1 MRQKVGEMFRGRLWP
16 LSNMYPCSVRVAWG
30 SFGSAEAAF
39 QAAKDPSVAKQ
50 FETIDGFAAKKLGR
64 RVSLRPDW
72 EAVKVDIMRQV
83 VEAKFSNPELN
94 TVLTNTTGPL
104 VEYNTHYD
112 DFWGQV
118 LKNGRWVGHN
128 HLGRLLVEQ
137 RDKNTREETIMASL
151 SEIRRYIPYATDKDV
166 ARLGV
171 APQDYAAFGYEYFLN
186 RWCAQHVILA
196 ANMEAVK
203 NATNIFEVQTRW
215 YDADNRYMG
224 EGAALIPTYSVKA
237 AKDIFAAYVKQQ
249 FGADHIMEFPDKRAP
264 MLMYGE
270 VAAFYQKPDDWW
282 QKALKRG
289 DIRCLNGEG
298 RRPDP
303 KPSVKETTL
312 ADGRRIVEDEVIES
326 ENAKEKIAM
335 KNEEISINSNVI
347 MDDDL
352 DLTDD
357 FCVVDE
363 AHRTY
368 VPEAVS
374 AEEPVEAEPQ
384 CTGEDTHNENVD
396 NLNDEYANVVIAATV
411 DEYAVTDAAFEVAV
425 DAEVKVAVAN
435 NDTPPAAPS
444 GDNTCT
450 TITVLKPAG
459 TATIEVKATA
469 ANHHDDTPPVDHK
482 PAKAR
487 KMPGII
493 AGLNVA
499 AAITAGITMA
509 EAAQR
514 MGEIRTLR
522 AQLKA
527 LGKPG
532 VEVKVPTRPQRVR
545 GHKLADAVVEFE
557 LFEDFYKVL
566 VAEFEAKYGAA
577 TTTAVD
583 NPLPADKPE
592 AATVQE
598 QEEISP
604 DVSDTVTVEEKP
616 LPVKPEDPED
626 DPEDPQDPEE
636 PSDGDNG
643 DDEPAND
650 NPPADTPVFDDG
662 DNNSDGTGAPS
673 DIAAASADQ
682 EVNDG
687 PDFCDEESVP
697 PTPEELYG
705 DAIRKV
711 LRKYGNDT
719 SSLGT
724 VQLFLHEERRLVV
737 NFDTDESVEVDDESL
752 DWVSEQIARQQVT
765 NDSGYSPYGHDDLDD
780 IDETSLTPQQPQE
793 PAQPDPEPQQQPVED
808 SQLMAEYKAMIERYL
823 KLPNY
828 VIDGGGILSDAEVA
842 KLVAAKKQQDA
853 DTLTLGGQMLLAFF
867 GDDTVR
873 AAAEL
878 DAAIN
883 GYNPK
888 KVKMTKLQEMQ
899 FSKRT
904 TLKVIE
910 GVRQDKAGNFYVKG
924 SRGRLIHDWVKATVV
939 DGIGFVFENPPKDK
953 HFFR

>member
-1 MRQKVGEMFRGRLWP
+1 MENNISLT
-16 LSNMYPCSVRVAWG
+16 
-30 SFGSAEAAF
+30 
-39 QAAKDPSVAKQ
+39 D
-50 FETIDGFAAKKLGR
+50 
-64 RVSLRPDW
+64 VS
-72 EAVKVDIMRQV
+72 K
-83 VEAKFSNPELN
+83 
-94 TVLTNTTGPL
+94 
-104 VEYNTHYD
+104 
-112 DFWGQV
+112 
-118 LKNGRWVGHN
+118 
-128 HLGRLLVEQ
+128 
-137 RDKNTREETIMASL
+137 
-151 SEIRRYIPYATDKDV
+151 YIPYATDKDV

-171 APQDYAAFGYEYFLN
+171 APQDYAAFGYDMFRG
-186 RWCAQHVILA
+186 RWCAQHIVLA

-203 NATNIFEVQTRW
+203 DATSIFEVQTRW
-215 YDADNRYMG
+215 YDANNRYMG
-224 EGAALIPTYSVKA
+224 EGAALIPIYNIKA
-237 AKDIFAAYVKQQ
+237 AKDIFRNYVVAE
-249 FGADHIMEFPDKRAP
+249 FGAVRIMEFPDKRAP
-264 MLMYGE
+264 MLMYPGP
-270 VAAFYQKPDDWW
+270 AAFNAITGEKLDWW
-282 QKALKRG
+282 DKALKRG
-289 DIRCLNGEG
+289 DIRCLDGT
-298 RRPDP
+298 RLTPTP
-303 KPSVKETTL
+303 KPSVKETVTT
-312 ADGRRIVEDEVIES
+312 DGRRVIEDEVI
-326 ENAKEKIAM
+326 NNEKKMEEKKM
-335 KNEEISINSNVI
+335 KEEIKANGNNNVVI
-347 MDDDL
+347 DDDL

-368 VPEAVS
+368 VSEAAS
-374 AEEPVEAEPQ
+374 EEAATVKAEPQ
-384 CTGEDTHNENVD
+384 CTGENVD
-396 NLNDEYANVVIAATV
+396 NLNGEPSSCNFDADNYANANVIIAATV
-411 DEYAVTDAAFEVAV
+411 DEYAVTDAAT
-425 DAEVKVAVAN
+425 N

-444 GDNTCT
+444 GDNTFT

-459 TATIEVKATA
+459 TATTEVKATA
-469 ANHHDDTPPVDHK
+469 ANHDDDNDDTPPVDHK

-487 KMPGII
+487 KMPSVI

-532 VEVKVPTRPQRVR
+532 VEVKMPTRPQRVR

-583 NPLPADKPE
+583 NPLPADKP
-592 AATVQE
+592 ATVQE

-604 DVSDTVTVEEKP
+604 DVPDTATADEKP

-626 DPEDPQDPEE
+626 DPEDPQNPEE

-643 DDEPAND
+643 DDGNVPTD
-650 NPPADTPVFDDG
+650 NPPANPPVFDGG
-662 DNNSDGTGAPS
+662 DNN
-673 DIAAASADQ
+673 
-682 EVNDG
+682 NDG

-719 SSLGT
+719 ASLGT
-724 VQLFLHEERRLVV
+724 IQLFLHEERRLVV
-737 NFDTDESVEVDDESL
+737 NFDTDEGVEVDDESL
-752 DWVSEQIARQQVT
+752 DWVAEQIARQQVT
-765 NDSGYSPYGHDDLDD
+765 NDKGYSPYGHDDLDD
-780 IDETSLTPQQPQE
+780 IDETSLTPQQPQD
-793 PAQPDPEPQQQPVED
+793 PAQPDPEPQSQQQPVED
-808 SQLMAEYKAMIERYL
+808 SQLMAEYKAMIEKYL

-904 TLKVIE
+904 TLKFIE

-939 DGIGFVFENPPKDK
+939 NGIGFVFENPPKDK
-953 HFFR
+953 QHFFR